1 MARLERLVLAGR
13 QCKSGADGG
22 LGHAWLPDPDLTA
35 FASGP
40 WLCHEA
46 ARASATKMSAS
57 RRRAAGRHMSGTE
70 VMSAVDTPRPHTK
83 NFSDPDETLDLTK
96 GSAATVRIGEL
107 VVGRLVLE
115 PGYRYSEHT
124 GPTAGTASCQ
134 FHHIGLGISGAAR
147 FRMDDGT
154 EFDVRAGDIFD
165 IPPGHDTWVLGD
177 QPAVSFIWG
186 GWRGWGKPP
195 VGERILTTILMTDI
209 AGSTDR
215 AVALGDSAWDR
226 LLDRHHAAVREVL
239 QRYRGTEIDTAGD
252 GFLTMFD
259 GAARTVR
266 AAVDIRAA
274 VRAVGLDIRAGIHT
288 GEVEVVPGGIRG
300 VTVHETARIMALGA
314 AGEILVSST
323 TKELSAGSGLSY
335 EDRGVHQLKG
345 IASPRQVFALVEG

>member
-1 MARLERLVLAGR
+1 
-13 QCKSGADGG
+13 
-22 LGHAWLPDPDLTA
+22 
-35 FASGP
+35 
-40 WLCHEA
+40 
-46 ARASATKMSAS
+46 
-57 RRRAAGRHMSGTE
+57 
-70 VMSAVDTPRPHTK
+70 
-83 NFSDPDETLDLTK
+83 
-96 GSAATVRIGEL
+96 
-107 VVGRLVLE
+107 
-115 PGYRYSEHT
+115 
-124 GPTAGTASCQ
+124 
-134 FHHIGLGISGAAR
+134 
-147 FRMDDGT
+147 
-154 EFDVRAGDIFD
+154 
-165 IPPGHDTWVLGD
+165 
-177 QPAVSFIWG
+177 SFIWG

-252 GFLTMFD
+252 GFLAMFD

-345 IASPRQVFALVEG
+345 IASPRQVLALVEG